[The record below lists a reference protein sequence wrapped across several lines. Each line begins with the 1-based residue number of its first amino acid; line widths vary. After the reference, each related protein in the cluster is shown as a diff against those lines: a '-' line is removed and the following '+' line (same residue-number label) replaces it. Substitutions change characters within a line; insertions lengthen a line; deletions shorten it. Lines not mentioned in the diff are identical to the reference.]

1 MKKQSV
7 LYTWM
12 LEFALVLALM
22 VLMCVTLTYSARQT
36 LLTEYEEITAS
47 QQEKTEIALDACFS
61 TLRSQ
66 GLELIGDS
74 TVKSFAYLTS
84 PYRGDNYSL
93 VLIQNQ
99 LKNLSLSGAA
109 DDTLIYFQNIGKAI
123 TDLTILNREA
133 CALQLFDAA
142 DGDALE
148 QFDRLVSTPSLNR
161 LAVVPGSDGASVLML
176 TSIPMAGYAT
186 RAVVIQRLNAQTLQE
201 IIDAQTVLADATT
214 VLIEPGGSA
223 VCWTGDAQ
231 LAEHLAAQYPQLD
244 AVNRLAVGSEEYW
257 LRQKKLDSVGWTLVT
272 AGTMQ
277 AVVRKSDW
285 VWRQAFVFCAVFL
298 VLGLLA
304 SAFIIYR
311 NYKPIKDLTDRIPL
325 DGTETASNEY
335 ERIDS
340 AFQAVQND
348 LENLKL
354 MQRRQRAVLQR
365 EWLEN
370 ALAYE
375 TVGSQPR
382 EAEFLVSLGIRPC
395 GEWFQLVLLRNE
407 DAADLLNVL
416 PEEGGRVVL
425 TRPHGTTVLCL
436 LAADRAALSALA
448 SQLSCLLD
456 ENGMDFLCS
465 APYHDFGQLHPAFL
479 QLCEQADAASGVS
492 GSYTAMRVTLS
503 RTDDIL
509 KLVFSGQDGEACRLL
524 RQAVSHSFAGR
535 PFPVY
540 LARMYYTDFLL
551 QLLNAVP
558 GDENCAE
565 VQQAVIGT
573 SRALQRA
580 VTQAEML
587 ELTGTLLEAV
597 ASKYRPLPEEAQPD
611 FLDRITRCVRRHFR
625 EHDFN
630 VSRMADLL
638 GVSVPYLSKYFKE
651 HTGVNLLSYLNSMR
665 IDYAKQLIAE
675 QRLSVAAAAD
685 RAGFENINTFIRLF
699 KKYVGDTPGNYSK
712 R

>member
-22 VLMCVTLTYSARQT
+22 ILMGATLTYSARRT

-61 TLRSQ
+61 SLRSRA
-66 GLELIGDS
+66 LELIGDS
-74 TVKSFAYLTS
+74 TVKTFSYLS
-84 PYRGDNYSL
+84 APYREDNYSL
-93 VLIQNQ
+93 LLIQNQ
-99 LKNLSLSGAA
+99 LKNLALSSTA
-109 DDTLIYFQNIGKAI
+109 DETLIWFQSIQKAI
-123 TDLTILNREA
+123 TDATILERED
-133 CALQLFDAA
+133 CARQLFGTADAQ
-142 DGDALE
+142 ALTL
-148 QFDRLVSTPSLNR
+148 FDQLTGQPALNKLVVIS
-161 LAVVPGSDGASVLML
+161 VPGDTAVLML
-176 TSIPMAGYAT
+176 TSIPAAGNT
-186 RAVVIQRLNAQTLQE
+186 VRAMVIQKLNTQTLQNVIE
-201 IIDAQTVLADATT
+201 AQTVLADATT
-214 VLIEPGGSA
+214 VLIEPGGAA

-231 LAEHLAAQYPQLD
+231 LAAQLAGQSG
-244 AVNRLAVGSEEYW
+244 RLEEADRLTVGDEEYW
-257 LRQKKLDSVGWTLVT
+257 LRQKQLGSVGWTLVT
-272 AGTMQ
+272 AGNMQ
-277 AVVRKSDW
+277 AVVSKSDW

-298 VLGLLA
+298 VLGLLVSVA
-304 SAFIIYR
+304 IIYR
-311 NYKPIKDLTDRIPL
+311 NYKPIKHLTDRIPAHES
-325 DGTETASNEY
+325 GGNEY

-340 AFQAVQND
+340 AFQAVRRD

-354 MQRRQRAVLQR
+354 MQQKQRAILQR

-370 ALAYE
+370 AIAYE

-382 EAEFLVSLGIRPC
+382 EAEFLISLGIRPC
-395 GEWFQLVLLRNE
+395 GEWFQLILLRSE
-407 DAADLLNVL
+407 DATDSLDFL
-416 PEEGGRVVL
+416 PEEDGRVVL
-425 TRPHGTTVLCL
+425 TRPHGTAVLCL
-436 LAADRAALSALA
+436 LAPGEAAAAALSVQVCRA
-448 SQLSCLLD
+448 LD
-456 ENGMDFLCS
+456 ENGLVYRCGAPCCDFS
-465 APYHDFGQLHPAFL
+465 QLHPAFL
-479 QLCEQADAASGVS
+479 RLCEQAGAVS
-492 GSYTAMRVTLS
+492 PAVGAFTAMRATIS
-503 RTDDIL
+503 CADDIF
-509 KLVFSGQDGEACRLL
+509 KLVFGGRGGEAGQLL
-524 RQAVSHSFAGR
+524 RQAVAYSFVGQ

-551 QLLNAVP
+551 NLFNAVP

-565 VQQAVIGT
+565 VQQAIVGT
-573 SRALQRA
+573 SRALQMA
-580 VTQAEML
+580 VTQTEML
-587 ELTGTLLEAV
+587 EMTETLLKA
-597 ASKYRPLPEEAQPD
+597 AADKYLPPPEEAQPD
-611 FLDRITRCVRRHFR
+611 FLDRITQCVRQHFR